1 MQILTYIQLL
11 NKLENKQIN
20 PFNYYLRVNDET
32 YTYNGF
38 EFVNNEGVKFISKF
52 VKSESELIN
61 LKVYLYKKDEKMIKN
76 SNYEIKK
83 LRQAKGEII
92 KELWDRYLDLDWD
105 ISVTQGCID
114 DLDKQYEK
122 VHIYKR
128 LLEYMGVCVEKDK
141 NKKFDKWYTEQINKQ
156 KETEENKN
164 KQLEPLGINWMQLA
178 QYEDTEIKPIL
189 ELYTE
194 LAHRLN
200 DVLTYL
206 RNKDNKEKEKD
217 K

>member
-1 MQILTYIQLL
+1 METMTYLQLL
-11 NKLENKQIN
+11 TKIENKQIN
-20 PFNYYLRVNDET
+20 PYNYNLLINDT
-32 YTYNGF
+32 IYHYNGF
-38 EFVNNEGVKFISKF
+38 EFVDKENTRFISRYIR
-52 VKSESELIN
+52 SESDLIH
-61 LKVYLYKKDEKMIKN
+61 LKVFLQKKDKFLKTQ
-76 SNYEIKK
+76 SQYEIKK
-83 LRQAKGEII
+83 LRKAKGEII
-92 KELWDRYLDLDWD
+92 KELWDRYLDLDWS

-122 VHIYKR
+122 VHIYQR

-141 NKKFDKWYTEQINKQ
+141 NKKFDIWYKEQIEKQ
-156 KETEENKN
+156 EKAEEHKN

-178 QYEDTEIKPIL
+178 RYEDTEVKPIL

-206 RNKDNKEKEKD
+206 RNKENKEKEK
-217 K
+217 KE

>member
-1 MQILTYIQLL
+1 METMTYLQLL
-11 NKLENKQIN
+11 TKIENKQIN
-20 PFNYYLRVNDET
+20 PYNYNLLINDT
-32 YTYNGF
+32 IYHYNGF
-38 EFVNNEGVKFISKF
+38 EFVDKENTKFINKYIR
-52 VKSESELIN
+52 SESDLMY
-61 LKVYLYKKDEKMIKN
+61 LKVLLQKKDKFLKTQ
-76 SNYEIKK
+76 SQYEIKK
-83 LRQAKGEII
+83 LRQAKGEIME
-92 KELWDRYLDLDWD
+92 ELWDLYLSLDWELDMCQGCTSDLDM
-105 ISVTQGCID
+105 
-114 DLDKQYEK
+114 LLEK
-122 VHIYKR
+122 LKIYKR
-128 LLEYMGVCVEKDK
+128 LLEYMGCCVDKDK
-141 NKKFDKWYTEQINKQ
+141 DRKSNEWYSNEIKKQ
-156 KETEENKN
+156 KEKEEQEN